1 MLLASLASDASPV
14 STSFRG
20 SRQIGGDLLEQR
32 AHLWR
37 ELDIQL
43 DTSTDHF
50 SRVRGAERVR
60 HLVGCQAH
68 KVAGGVLVRDG
79 RYLEQGRIAREAGV
93 ALRQRWVIAI

>member
-1 MLLASLASDASPV
+1 
-14 STSFRG
+14 
-20 SRQIGGDLLEQR
+20 
-32 AHLWR
+32 
-37 ELDIQL
+37 
-43 DTSTDHF
+43 
-50 SRVRGAERVR
+50 VRGAERVR